1 MHAIE
6 LWVWLA
12 LSFWEFP
19 PIQHNSVIHLGQP
32 LQARL
37 SPPSA
42 VAFPLQSRSFPKTS
56 FWRHKVWT
64 FFSFLFSYLLSLSQ
78 CKQTTNIN
86 FQTLYCCL
94 SDWEPGLSDKQILK
108 TCLTTLLD
116 DCKGWLVLCVLGKS
130 LHAVCHHPCIL
141 IVLAFWQE
149 ALSTLPSIRLCV
161 HLPRT
166 CRYGDL
172 SLGKC
177 YNLNVSALTNPALRE
192 PMAER
197 STCYFSKEK
206 VDPWISSKWG
216 KKWFAVPN
224 PTEQVLFLN
233 FCYS

>member
-64 FFSFLFSYLLSLSQ
+64 FFSFLFSYLLLLSQ

-130 LHAVCHHPCIL
+130 SPCCVSPSLYPNCACIL
-141 IVLAFWQE
+141 TRGIV
-149 ALSTLPSIRLCV
+149 
-161 HLPRT
+161 
-166 CRYGDL
+166 
-172 SLGKC
+172 
-177 YNLNVSALTNPALRE
+177 NSALNTSLRAPSQDVSIWRLIFGE
-192 PMAER
+192 M
-197 STCYFSKEK
+197 
-206 VDPWISSKWG
+206 
-216 KKWFAVPN
+216 
-224 PTEQVLFLN
+224 L
-233 FCYS
+233 